1 MNMHIIKIRA
11 ILLAGILF
19 YNYQS
24 VQAGNK
30 DRTGQAGATE
40 LLINPWARSSG
51 IASAGVAAV
60 RGIEAQAINVA
71 GLAFTQKTEIVFART
86 AWLVGT
92 GSNLNA
98 FGLSQK
104 IGSSSVLGL
113 GFTSMGFGEIMRTN
127 PDNPEGGLGTFSPRF
142 LNINISYAKEFS
154 NSIYGGINLK
164 VINQSISN
172 LSATGVAIDAG
183 VQYVTGKRK
192 ELKFGISL
200 RNIGTPIKY
209 SGDGLSSRATM
220 PIGTSLTIEQ
230 RSARFEL
237 PSQLNIGGAYDI
249 YFSKENTDHRIT
261 AMANFQSNSFYRD
274 IYQLGG
280 EYAFKNMFMAR
291 LGYNFE
297 SQLFS
302 EVNRTNALTG
312 FCAGAT
318 IEVPVNKKGS
328 VMGIDYSFRASNPF
342 SGSHAIGLRLG
353 L

>member
-1 MNMHIIKIRA
+1 MLITKIRA

-19 YNYQS
+19 YQYQP

-60 RGIEAQAINVA
+60 RGIEAQSINVA

-98 FGLSQK
+98 FRLSQR

-113 GFTSMGFGEIMRTN
+113 GFTSMGFGEIIRTN
-127 PDNPEGGLGTFSPRF
+127 PDNPEGGL
-142 LNINISYAKEFS
+142 
-154 NSIYGGINLK
+154 
-164 VINQSISN
+164 
-172 LSATGVAIDAG
+172 
-183 VQYVTGKRK
+183 
-192 ELKFGISL
+192 SL
-200 RNIGTPIKY
+200 R
-209 SGDGLSSRATM
+209 ACM

-237 PSQLNIGGAYDI
+237 PSQLNIGAAYDI

-261 AMANFQSNSFYRD
+261 TMANFQSNSFYRD

-302 EVNRTNALTG
+302 DVNRTNALTG

-318 IEVPVNKKGS
+318 IEVPLNKKGS
-328 VMGIDYSFRASNPF
+328 VMGVDYSFRASNPF
-342 SGSHAIGLRLG
+342 SGCHAIGLRLG